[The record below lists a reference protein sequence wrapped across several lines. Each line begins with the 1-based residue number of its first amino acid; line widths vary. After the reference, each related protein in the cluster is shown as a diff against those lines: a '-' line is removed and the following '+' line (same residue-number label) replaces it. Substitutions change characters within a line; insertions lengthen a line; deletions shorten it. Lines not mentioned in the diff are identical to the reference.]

1 MGLKDRFTGIFKRNK
16 IVNKVEENR
25 RKEDFEVVINDIDTF
40 ALYIKNRE
48 MPYILIRDAKF
59 PFMLNN
65 PDIEWIEMNKNKF
78 EFYGEFRNMAFMF
91 EKLQKLY
98 NEEMLSKKK
107 ENDYLIDYLEH
118 SNSGYSKI
126 IDKMQEFEID
136 KKQHDILINNIKNQI
151 ENSINLLYNN
161 YEKSNKNLE
170 TNRTY
175 KEIMDN
181 LMSMQEFTEKYPY
194 EFYKKIQYKEGRISH
209 CGYPD
214 YMWQSGAEGTYI
226 NLAPIPNSTNYVFEY
241 NKFVGGM
248 EDDGYITE
256 FAIVSNK
263 EKDTILEYWDKILDR
278 HEEQFEIDFMTS
290 MQKNMEEK
298 EKQEDEEDE
307 EEM

>member
-1 MGLKDRFTGIFKRNK
+1 MGLKDKITGIFKRSK
-16 IVNKVEENR
+16 IINEVEENR

-48 MPYILIRDAKF
+48 MPYILIRDTNF
-59 PFMLNN
+59 PFMFNN
-65 PDIEWIEMNKNKF
+65 PDIEWIEMNKNNF

-136 KKQHDILINNIKNQI
+136 KKQHDILINNIKKKI
-151 ENSINLLYNN
+151 ENSINSLYNN

-175 KEIMDN
+175 KDIMDN
-181 LMSMQEFTEKYPY
+181 LMSMQEFTEN
-194 EFYKKIQYKEGRISH
+194 Q
-209 CGYPD
+209 
-214 YMWQSGAEGTYI
+214 
-226 NLAPIPNSTNYVFEY
+226 
-241 NKFVGGM
+241 
-248 EDDGYITE
+248 
-256 FAIVSNK
+256 
-263 EKDTILEYWDKILDR
+263 DR
-278 HEEQFEIDFMTS
+278 HEEHFEIDFMKS
-290 MQKNMEEK
+290 LQKDGEFRK
-298 EKQEDEEDE
+298 ENQDDE
-307 EEM
+307 EESVI